1 MFDYALK
8 NISRRWT
15 RSLLTIGGVMVMMTL
30 VIVITGIVSY
40 EIRTMNAHAA
50 AGSGKINVQPVLAGT
65 TYPAEGVDMPENEAD
80 ALLQQ
85 TRPYLQ
91 ESLSAKVL
99 YFAVKAPLY
108 PNQPPELILT
118 GIEPGREE
126 AFTGSVARNVNP
138 AAGVEFFAEAD
149 ASAPAILGQHAAEVY
164 GAESGTQVRVGDTI
178 TILDQQFTVV
188 GILER
193 SADLVVNNAVI
204 VRLDQAQVLLDKPGF
219 VSSVILI
226 GKTVN
231 SDQDILAVLKQDF
244 PRLNVV
250 TDATVRD
257 NARAG
262 IKLFEA
268 MVRAISTVVLLCAA
282 LLIMT
287 VMLITVKERT
297 KEIGVLRAL
306 GASKEVVIGSVL
318 WEIFLL
324 SLTGSLLGCI
334 ASGFLLAFALQENLF
349 NLAHILAY
357 LPLAIVLTLAAGL
370 LPAINISRI
379 LPVEALRYE

>member
-8 NISRRWT
+8 NILRRWP
-15 RSLLTIGGVMVMMTL
+15 RSLLTIAGVAVMMTL

-40 EIRTMNAHAA
+40 EIRTMNAHAS

-65 TYPAEGVDMPENEAD
+65 TYPAEGIDMSEDEAQ
-80 ALLQQ
+80 AVLQQ
-85 TRPYLQ
+85 TQGYIQPA
-91 ESLSAKVL
+91 LSTKIL
-99 YFAVKAPLY
+99 YFAIMPPLY

-118 GIEPGREE
+118 GLEPGREE
-126 AFTGSVARNVNP
+126 AFTGSAARNVNP
-138 AAGVEFFAEAD
+138 VTGVEFLAD
-149 ASAPAILGQHAAEVY
+149 AGVDHPAILGQHAAQVY
-164 GAESGTQVRVGDTI
+164 EAETGLQVQPGTVLTI
-178 TILDQQFTVV
+178 MGTEFTVIGILD
-188 GILER
+188 R

-204 VRLDQAQVLLDKPGF
+204 IRLDQAQALLDKAGF
-219 VSSVILI
+219 VSSVILTGLEI
-226 GKTVN
+226 N
-231 SDQDILAVLKQDF
+231 SDQDILRILAQAF

-250 TDATVRD
+250 TDQTVRN

-268 MVRAISTVVLLCAA
+268 MVRAISTVVMLCAA

-306 GASKEVVIGSVL
+306 GASKEAVIGSIV

-324 SLTGSLLGCI
+324 SLTGSLLGGI
-334 ASGFLLAFALQENLF
+334 VSGFLLAFGMQENLF
-349 NLAHILAY
+349 SLAHILAY
-357 LPLAIVLTLAAGL
+357 LPLAIVLTLAAGV
-370 LPAINISRI
+370 LPAININRI

>member
-8 NISRRWT
+8 NITRRWT

-40 EIRTMNAHAA
+40 DIRTMNAHAS
-50 AGSGKINVQPVLAGT
+50 AGSGKINVQPVLSGT
-65 TYPAEGVDMPENEAD
+65 TYPAEGVDMPEGEAE
-80 ALLQQ
+80 AVLQQ
-85 TRPYLQ
+85 NRPFIQ
-91 ESLSAKVL
+91 EVLSAKVL
-99 YFAVKAPLY
+99 YFSIKPPLY

-126 AFTGSVARNVNP
+126 AFTGTVARDINP
-138 AAGVEFFAEAD
+138 IAGVEFFADVA
-149 ASAPAILGQHAAEVY
+149 ANYPVILGQHAAQVY
-164 GAESGTQVRVGDTI
+164 ETETGAEIQVGDGI
-178 TILDQQFTVV
+178 TVLGQKFAVI
-188 GILER
+188 GILGR

-204 VRLDQAQVLLDKPGF
+204 IRLEQAQLLLDKPGF
-219 VSSVILI
+219 ISSVILTGETI
-226 GKTVN
+226 N
-231 SDQDILAVLKQDF
+231 SDQDILRVLGQDF
-244 PRLNVV
+244 PSLNVV
-250 TDATVRD
+250 TDATVRN

-262 IKLFEA
+262 IRLFEA
-268 MVRAISTVVLLCAA
+268 MVRAISTVVLLCAT

-306 GASKEVVIGSVL
+306 GASKGVVIGSVF

-334 ASGFLLAFALQENLF
+334 VSGLLLAFALQDNLF
-349 NLAHILAY
+349 NLAHILTY
-357 LPLAIVLTLAAGL
+357 LPLAIILTLAAGL

>member
-15 RSLLTIGGVMVMMTL
+15 RSLLTISGVMVMMTL

-40 EIRTMNAHAA
+40 EIRTMNAHAS
-50 AGSGKINVQPVLAGT
+50 AGSGKINVQPILAGT
-65 TYPAEGVDMPENEAD
+65 TYPAEGVDMPESEAD

-85 TRPYLQ
+85 NRPYLQ
-91 ESLSAKVL
+91 EALSAKVL
-99 YFAVKAPLY
+99 YFAVKPPLY
-108 PNQPPELILT
+108 PNQPPEVILT
-118 GIEPGREE
+118 GIESGREE

-138 AAGVEFFAEAD
+138 VEGVEFFAEAEAD
-149 ASAPAILGQHAAEVY
+149 TQAILGQHAAEVY
-164 GAESGTQVRVGDTI
+164 ETETGAEVRVGDGI
-178 TILDQQFTVV
+178 TILGQEFTVI
-188 GILER
+188 GILDR

-204 VRLDQAQVLLDKPGF
+204 VRLDQAQVLLDKSGF
-219 VSSVILI
+219 ISSVILV

-231 SDQDILAVLKQDF
+231 SDQDILKVLGQDF

-250 TDATVRD
+250 TDATVRN

-268 MVRAISTVVLLCAA
+268 MVRAISTVVLLCAT

-306 GASKEVVIGSVL
+306 GASKEMVIGSVV

-334 ASGFLLAFALQENLF
+334 ASGLLLAFGLQENLF
-349 NLAHILAY
+349 NLAHVLAY

>member
-15 RSLLTIGGVMVMMTL
+15 RSLLTISGVMVMMTL

-40 EIRTMNAHAA
+40 EIRTMNAHAS
-50 AGSGKINVQPVLAGT
+50 AGSGKINVQPILAGT
-65 TYPAEGVDMPENEAD
+65 TYPAEGVDMPESEAD

-85 TRPYLQ
+85 NRPYLQ
-91 ESLSAKVL
+91 EALSAKVL
-99 YFAVKAPLY
+99 YFAVKPPLY
-108 PNQPPELILT
+108 PNQPPEVILT
-118 GIEPGREE
+118 GIESGREE

-138 AAGVEFFAEAD
+138 VEGVEFFAEVEAD
-149 ASAPAILGQHAAEVY
+149 TPAILGQHAAEVY
-164 GAESGTQVRVGDTI
+164 ETETGAEIRVGDGI
-178 TILDQQFTVV
+178 TILGQEFTVI
-188 GILER
+188 GILDR

-204 VRLDQAQVLLDKPGF
+204 VRLDQAQVLLDKSGF
-219 VSSVILI
+219 ISSVILV

-231 SDQDILAVLKQDF
+231 SDQDILKVLGQDF
-244 PRLNVV
+244 PRRNVV
-250 TDATVRD
+250 TDATVRN

-268 MVRAISTVVLLCAA
+268 MVRAISTVVLLCAT

-306 GASKEVVIGSVL
+306 GASKEMVIGSVV

-334 ASGFLLAFALQENLF
+334 ASGLLLAFGLQENLF
-349 NLAHILAY
+349 NLAHVLAY